1 MRWRR
6 RRRRRRKKFKRVLR
20 GKNDGCGFGCFLLDG
35 EVGGL
40 NGGRRANFGGAWE
53 EENGWRGGSSDGG
66 NGSGDGGG
74 D

>member
-1 MRWRR
+1 M
-6 RRRRRRKKFKRVLR
+6 
-20 GKNDGCGFGCFLLDG
+20 LDG

-40 NGGRRANFGGAWE
+40 NGGRRANFGGAWK